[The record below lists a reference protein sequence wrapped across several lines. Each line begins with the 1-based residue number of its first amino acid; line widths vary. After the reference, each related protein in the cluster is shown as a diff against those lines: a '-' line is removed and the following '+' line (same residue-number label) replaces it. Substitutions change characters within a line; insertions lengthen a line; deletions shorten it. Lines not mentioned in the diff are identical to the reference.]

1 MPARQTQQVTSV
13 RFDKKTLDTLDGIAK
28 NQDRPRSWLIKE
40 AVAQYL
46 DYETWFAAQVQEG
59 IEAVKR
65 GQVVSHAEAKDRIRS
80 LGVAID

>member
-1 MPARQTQQVTSV
+1 MQQVTSV
-13 RFDKKTLDTLDGIAK
+13 RFDKNTLDQLDDIAK
-28 NQDRPRSWLIKE
+28 NLDRPRSWVIKK

-59 IEAVKR
+59 IEAVKC
-65 GQVVSHAEAKDRIRS
+65 GQVVSHAEAKERIRS

>member
-1 MPARQTQQVTSV
+1 MPAMQQKQVTSV
-13 RFDKKTLDTLDGIAK
+13 RFDKTTLDKLDGLAK

-40 AVAQYL
+40 AVKQYL
-46 DYETWFAAQVQEG
+46 DYETWFAGQVQEG

-65 GQVVSHAEAKDRIRS
+65 GQVVSHAEAKERIRA